1 MGLSRLKNL
10 GKIQEILQELLL
22 IFSKLHMHNN

>member
-1 MGLSRLKNL
+1 MGRLKNL
-10 GKIQEILQELLL
+10 AKIQEILQELLL